1 VTRIPPSEKDLA
13 TAARIFV
20 PIRSSNGNGVHALPL
35 MDDVR
40 SLPSLWPLRQRRHAV
55 IVCVDDPA
63 AYDAARG
70 VFEALRAELVVESE
84 PGPLSRALGRPSVT
98 VADRF
103 GSVGF
108 RSAQM
113 GIDRIVQELDGFEL
127 ACPECGPQAWG
138 DPSR

>member
-1 VTRIPPSEKDLA
+1 MSWRRRPS
-13 TAARIFV
+13 TFV
-20 PIRSSNGNGVHALPL
+20 PIRSSSGNGVGALPL
-35 MDDVR
+35 ADDVR

-63 AYDAARG
+63 AYEAARD
-70 VFEALRAELVVESE
+70 VFAALRAELVVESE

-103 GSVGF
+103 GSIGF

-113 GIDRIVQELDGFEL
+113 GIARIVQELEGFEL

>member
-1 VTRIPPSEKDLA
+1 V
-13 TAARIFV
+13 
-20 PIRSSNGNGVHALPL
+20 
-35 MDDVR
+35 DDVR

-55 IVCVDDPA
+55 IVCLDDAA
-63 AYDAARG
+63 AYEAQRD
-70 VFEALRAELVVESE
+70 VFATMRADLIVESE

-98 VADRF
+98 VADRY
-103 GSVGF
+103 GSIGS

-113 GIDRIVQELDGFEL
+113 GIARIVQELEGFEL